1 MRFSTMILGLCA
13 AGITAASALAGCG
26 GSDGGNGGGGGT
38 NMSSSSSSG
47 SSGTMSSSSGSSGS
61 CTAACCPT
69 ASCKATDK
77 TCIGLVDNAG
87 KTKFGLRMSE
97 LDVTKPAA
105 LTSGIVA
112 SVVAG
117 NVLPAN
123 AGCNLNGT
131 GTFSWL
137 LQFDTTAG
145 TLKTGG
151 AKPVADETKG
161 YDFVDDMVMQGNQ
174 TFHIQPITF
183 TGVTPDANGAFSV
196 TMGTDLY
203 VPIYL
208 DPGATQ
214 VVILPLKEARLA
226 MGTLSSNNNCI
237 GAYNANGLDP
247 ANTCLADSKNH
258 TFITG
263 GSLDGLI
270 TLEDADTVLV
280 SSLMQSLCVLL
291 SGNASMYG
299 QKASD
304 GITYC
309 KRDSSNK
316 ILFQGDTCSMAGQT
330 CTDSVKLT
338 ADFAASSVQINN

>member
-13 AGITAASALAGCG
+13 AGVSAAASLAGCG
-26 GSDGGNGGGGGT
+26 GSEGGNTGGNATGGGT
-38 NMSSSSSSG
+38 SS
-47 SSGTMSSSSGSSGS
+47 SSGTMSSSSGSSG
-61 CTAACCPT
+61 CTAPCCPT

-87 KTKFGLRMSE
+87 QTKFGLRMSE

-117 NVLPAN
+117 NVLSNN

-131 GTFSWL
+131 GTFTWL
-137 LQFDTTAG
+137 LQFDTAAS

-151 AKPVADETKG
+151 AKPVADESTG
-161 YDFVDDMVMQGNQ
+161 YSFVDDMVTQGAQ

-183 TGVTPDANGAFSV
+183 DGVKPDASGNFTV
-196 TMGTDLY
+196 TTGTDLL

-208 DPGATQ
+208 DTAATS
-214 VVILPLKEARLA
+214 VVILPLKNARLA
-226 MGTLSSNNNCI
+226 MGTLSNNNNCI
-237 GAYNANGLDP
+237 GKYNAEGLDP
-247 ANTCLADSKNH
+247 ANTCLADPKNP
-258 TFITG
+258 TFVTAA
-263 GSLDGLI
+263 SLDGLI
-270 TLEDADTVLV
+270 TLEDADTVIV
-280 SSLMQSLCVLL
+280 AQLMQSLCVLL

-304 GITYC
+304 GTTYC
-309 KRDSSNK
+309 KRDASNV
-316 ILFQGDTCSMAGQT
+316 ILFQGDSCSMAGQT
-330 CTDSVKLT
+330 CKDAVTLT
-338 ADFAASSVQINN
+338 ADFAASSVLINN